1 MQKLVDWLLERRI
14 AVVAAAVLFAPTVS
28 MFSAAVMGLQWVWR
42 GPSVAFGDA
51 LLACLAV
58 TVLAMVTLGGPA
70 SAMPLALSWCLP
82 IAAGCVIGAILRKA
96 GTLTMAVQVIL
107 LLGLLG
113 VGVYSAVGPMPE
125 ALSDDEI
132 QQLLEAMGLS
142 NAVSSD
148 EAASINAMRPRLIGF
163 FGLQICLELI
173 AALFMLSWLLGIAR
187 GKPEFASQYRSLTI
201 GYVLGVPAA
210 LICIAALVSDYTLL
224 HNLYGIAGLAWLLR
238 GIVYIHG
245 RLNALEAHTMV

>member
-1 MQKLVDWLLERRI
+1 
-14 AVVAAAVLFAPTVS
+14 
-28 MFSAAVMGLQWVWR
+28 MGLQWVWR

-58 TVLAMVTLGGPA
+58 TVLSIVTLGGPGA
-70 SAMPLALSWCLP
+70 AMPLALSWCLP

-113 VGVYSAVGPMPE
+113 VGIYTLMGPVPE
-125 ALSDDEI
+125 ALSDDEL
-132 QQLLEAMGLS
+132 QQLLEAMGMS
-142 NAVSSD
+142 QAVTVE
-148 EAASINAMRPRLIGF
+148 EAAAIRPRLAGF

-173 AALFMLSWLLGIAR
+173 AALFVVCWLLGIAR
-187 GKPEFASQYRSLTI
+187 GRPEFASQYRSLTI

-210 LICIAALVSDYTLL
+210 LICLAALASDYTLL
-224 HNLYGIAGLAWLLR
+224 HNLFGIAGLAWLLR

-245 RLNALEAHTMV
+245 RLNAVGAHIMVYVPVYILGIMFGFSLLIQGIFSDGLFD